1 MTKQPLTPTGVQDLL
16 TELYGLSPTAIQVE
30 AIAIQGDFKAWIK
43 TNFTLSTK
51 QEDYLD
57 DLNKQAA
64 DYFGSQ
70 CSVCFSSKL
79 PIDLIYPAPP
89 TGEYSKWTGTP
100 QNNLAVKTDG
110 EGKPVATGSLTFEF
124 SYTTV

>member
-16 TELYGLSPTAIQVE
+16 TELYGLTPTAIQVE
-30 AIAIQGDFKAWIK
+30 AMSIQGDFIAWIK
-43 TNFTLSTK
+43 DHFTLSTK

-57 DLNKQAA
+57 ELNKQAA

-70 CSVCFSSKL
+70 CSVCFSNKL

-89 TGEYSKWTGTP
+89 VGSYTKWTGTA
-100 QNNLAVKTDG
+100 NTMAVKTDG
-110 EGKPVATGSLTFEF
+110 EGKPLATGSLTFEF

>member
-16 TELYGLSPTAIQVE
+16 TELYGLTPTAIQVE
-30 AIAIQGDFKAWIK
+30 ALAIQADFKAWVK
-43 TNFTLSTK
+43 ANFTLSTK

-57 DLNKQAA
+57 DLAKQTT

-70 CSVCFSSKL
+70 CSVCFSNKL

-89 TGEYSKWTGTP
+89 TGEYSKWTGTA
-100 QNNLAVKTDG
+100 NTMAVKSDG
-110 EGKPVATGSLTFEF
+110 EGKPVATGTLTFEF
-124 SYTTV
+124 SYTKP